1 MKIGGPRRFRKLSL
15 ARLRLPILPLFVLTG
30 LAGPSPASAQSLS
43 DLTLE
48 ELMKLDAGQVF
59 GASERL
65 QPVTEAPASVSFIT
79 ADEIKRYGYRTLAE
93 ILRSVRGV
101 YVTDDRQYS
110 LMGVRGFGKPGDYN
124 SRILLLVNG
133 HRVNDNLYGQA
144 EIGAEFGLDPATF
157 ERVEVI
163 RGPASSLYGDSALFA
178 VVNVI
183 TKTGASLGAPAVA
196 VEGGTLGSGLI
207 RGTMGK
213 VSHGVD
219 FAVSGTYEDTRG
231 LKTIYYPAF
240 DSPETNNGIAEN
252 LDGEGTKQVYSRL
265 AFKHL
270 TFTGTF
276 GTRQRDVSP
285 ASFGTIFNEQTSR
298 QEATDRH
305 ALLDALYARSF
316 SGTRVTLRASYDRYS
331 FDAAFPLAEP
341 GQPQPNVLLVA
352 GLGSRV
358 TFSGGVTRALPGRQI
373 VRAGAE
379 YINNLHQDQTARYTD
394 PAFDLLNS
402 LQSSRQFAIYVQ
414 DEVKVAPWLILNGGL
429 RYDNYEEFDRTS
441 PRAAVIVMPSPTE
454 SFKYLFGRAFRAPN
468 ASELNTAYYGGSVGS
483 LRPESIDTHEVVWE
497 RYTNDWLRTA
507 ASVYWYK
514 AEQLITT
521 ISDSSTLTTVSF
533 VNSGEVHAKGVEFE
547 AQMRIRGESR
557 ALVSHAVQRAAEQD
571 TGTELANSPRH
582 VTKTRVSLAGPTRGS
597 FISAEGEYWSR
608 RKTVLGTNVAG
619 SGVIHL
625 TWTQPLGRDAEL
637 FATVRNLFD
646 VEYADPASD
655 QHRQETLPQN
665 GRTARIGVRWTF
677 GQK

>member
-1 MKIGGPRRFRKLSL
+1 MKP
-15 ARLRLPILPLFVLTG
+15 RLRLPILLLLFVLTG
-30 LAGPSPASAQSLS
+30 ASPSSAQSLS
-43 DLTLE
+43 DLSLE
-48 ELMKLDAGQVF
+48 DLMKLDAGQVF

-79 ADEIKRYGYRTLAE
+79 AEEIKRYGYRTLAE
-93 ILRSVRGV
+93 ILRSVRGM
-101 YVTDDRQYS
+101 YVADDRQYS
-110 LMGVRGFGKPGDYN
+110 LMGVRGFAKPGDYN

-183 TKTGASLGAPAVA
+183 TKNGASLGAPAIA
-196 VEGGTLGSGLI
+196 VEGGTLGSGLV

-213 VSHGVD
+213 VAHGID
-219 FAVSGTYEDTRG
+219 FAVSGTYESTRG

-252 LDGEGTKQVYSRL
+252 LDGEGTKQFYSRL
-265 AFKHL
+265 AFKDL
-270 TFTGTF
+270 TFTGTY
-276 GTRQRDVSP
+276 GTRQRDVST
-285 ASFGTIFNEQTSR
+285 ASFGTIFNEQATP

-305 ALLDALYARSF
+305 VLLDALYARSF
-316 SGTRVTLRASYDRYS
+316 SGTRLSLRASYDRYS
-331 FDAAFPLAEP
+331 FDANFPLPEP
-341 GQPQPNVLLVA
+341 GQPQPNVLAVA

-358 TFSGGVTRALPGRQI
+358 TFSGGVTRALPGRQTL
-373 VRAGAE
+373 RAGAE

-394 PAFDLLNS
+394 PAFDVLNS
-402 LQSSRQFAIYVQ
+402 LQSSEQFAIYAQ
-414 DEVKVAPWLILNGGL
+414 DEIKLSPWLILNGGL

-468 ASELNTAYYGGSVGS
+468 ASELNTAYYGDSVVG

-521 ISDSSTLTTVSF
+521 ISDPSTLTTVSF
-533 VNSGEVHAKGVEFE
+533 INSGEVRAKGVEFE

-557 ALVSHAVQRAAEQD
+557 ALVSYALQRAREQD
-571 TGTELANSPRH
+571 TGEELANSPRH
-582 VTKTRVSLAGPTRGS
+582 VGKARISLAGPTTGS
-597 FISAEGEYWSR
+597 FISAETEYWSR
-608 RKTVLGTNVAG
+608 RRTVVGTEVGG
-619 SGVIHL
+619 SALVHL
-625 TWTQPLGRDAEL
+625 TWTQPLGRQAEL

-646 VEYADPASD
+646 ADYADPASD
-655 QHRQETLPQN
+655 QHRQETIPQN
-665 GRTARIGVRWTF
+665 GRTARIGLRWTF
-677 GQK
+677 GRP